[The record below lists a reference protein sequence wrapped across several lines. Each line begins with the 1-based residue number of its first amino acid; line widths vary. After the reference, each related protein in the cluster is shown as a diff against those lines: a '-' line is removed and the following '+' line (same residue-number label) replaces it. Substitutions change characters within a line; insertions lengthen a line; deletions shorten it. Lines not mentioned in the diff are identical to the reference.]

1 MSAALLRRAAGIV
14 EARAE
19 ERRAA
24 VAQAMLDAGVEEA
37 RVEGE
42 VVRLSG
48 RGLLRRWLA
57 DIGLREAGRGRG

>member
-1 MSAALLRRAAGIV
+1 MSVALLRRAAGIV

-19 ERRAA
+19 QRREA